1 VKVAHLIFLF
11 TLLTMANAF
20 AGKFDIMG
28 GAYSINAK
36 VADNS
41 QTISGLGAYCFS
53 YLQPFA
59 KNFELVAA
67 YNLSFSSVV
76 TGDSAFGFDVG
87 ANYFPFNF
95 ANKTSI
101 KVQDLSVEQYDL
113 WKPYGGLTFS
123 QRQYSSV
130 KNGYAGFGLQF
141 GTEYYLKRDISFKT
155 ELRYISMGGSG
166 NSTATDINVM
176 AGVVF
181 YSFFGSK
188 GL

>member
-1 VKVAHLIFLF
+1 MKALHLFSLFMFL
-11 TLLTMANAF
+11 LSADVF

-28 GAYSINAK
+28 GAYSISAK
-36 VADNS
+36 VGDTS
-41 QTISGLGAYCFS
+41 QTISGLGAYRFS

-95 ANKTSI
+95 ANKTSM

-141 GTEYYLKRDISFKT
+141 GTEYYLRRDISFKS
-155 ELRYISMGGSG
+155 EFRYISMGGSG
-166 NSTATDINVM
+166 YSTANDFNIM

>member
-1 VKVAHLIFLF
+1 MKLIFLIS
-11 TLLTMANAF
+11 LLTFLPLANAI

-28 GAYSINAK
+28 GAYSISAK
-36 VADNS
+36 VGETS
-41 QTISGLGAYCFS
+41 QTISGLGAYRFS
-53 YLQPFA
+53 YLQPFS

-113 WKPYGGLTFS
+113 WKPYGGMTFS

-130 KNGYAGFGLQF
+130 KNGYAGFGLQI
-141 GTEYYLKRDISFKT
+141 GTEYYLNRDISFKS
-155 ELRYISMGGSG
+155 EVRYISMGGSG
-166 NSTATDINVM
+166 NSTANDINIM